1 MKIIIDSTT
10 KEGGMCPQGWIVA
23 RDNVGQGEN
32 IPREKVG
39 PGRGWGQGDD
49 VGRGRRRSLGRKCVP
64 KEIGLGRKVGGGE
77 ERGLGRRHSSGRRWA
92 GEKM

>member
-1 MKIIIDSTT
+1 
-10 KEGGMCPQGWIVA
+10 MCPQGWIVA

-64 KEIGLGRKVGGGE
+64 KEIGLGRKVGGG
-77 ERGLGRRHSSGRRWA
+77 GGNGV
-92 GEKM
+92 GEKTFLRKKVGGGKDVSQ